1 MLITFSAISPTL
13 SGKKCY
19 HHLLIFIILVFSI
32 DNPII
37 IHRKRDYSLVQ
48 YATRT
53 TTVSAWQM
61 SDCMDRT
68 RYHRKRMVSYGFRKD
83 SMRWMQQWKHLNHIF
98 RLHSQ
103 IPHHEDYGS
112 VIDLYDAN
120 VTGGCVKNTANH
132 IRLLDKS

>member
-1 MLITFSAISPTL
+1 MPVTFSATSPTL
-13 SGKKCY
+13 SCKKYY
-19 HHLLIFIILVFSI
+19 HHLLIFIVLVFSI
-32 DNPII
+32 DDPTI
-37 IHRKRDYSLVQ
+37 IHRKQDSSVAH
-48 YATRT
+48 YAIR

-61 SDCMDRT
+61 SDCLDRT

-83 SMRWMQQWKHLNHIF
+83 SLWRIQQWKYLNHGF

-112 VIDLYDAN
+112 EIDVYDAN